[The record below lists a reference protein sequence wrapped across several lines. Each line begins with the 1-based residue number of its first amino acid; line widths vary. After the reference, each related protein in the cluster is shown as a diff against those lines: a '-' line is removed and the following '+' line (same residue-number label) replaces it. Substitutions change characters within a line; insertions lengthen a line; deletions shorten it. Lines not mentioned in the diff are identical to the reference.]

1 MSAFKGQFGY
11 LDAEKIG
18 YGYVIVGMSK
28 TVMFRPNDAPFFL
41 RRHLLPFSKHFN
53 DLVKKKFL

>member
-28 TVMFRPNDAPFFL
+28 TVMFRPNDAPFFFTSS
-41 RRHLLPFSKHFN
+41 PFTVFKTF
-53 DLVKKKFL
+53 